1 MDVVFDM
8 VIAYPTFHR
17 RVHFMKREEA
27 LELLQHQ
34 HTFPGPFDFRVVV
47 RSGTQTQVMT
57 AMTAAAGEGA
67 RVSNVTSRPSK
78 KGTYEA
84 LVIRIEIASAERVL
98 QVYDM
103 VQSLPE
109 VVTAM

>member
-1 MDVVFDM
+1 
-8 VIAYPTFHR
+8 
-17 RVHFMKREEA
+17 MKREEA

-47 RSGTQTQVMT
+47 RTGTQAQVVT

-67 RVSNVTSRPSK
+67 RLANVTSRPSK

-84 LVIRIEIASAERVL
+84 LLIQIDIESAERVL
-98 QVYDM
+98 EVYEM
-103 VQSLPE
+103 VQTLPE
-109 VVTAM
+109 VVTAL